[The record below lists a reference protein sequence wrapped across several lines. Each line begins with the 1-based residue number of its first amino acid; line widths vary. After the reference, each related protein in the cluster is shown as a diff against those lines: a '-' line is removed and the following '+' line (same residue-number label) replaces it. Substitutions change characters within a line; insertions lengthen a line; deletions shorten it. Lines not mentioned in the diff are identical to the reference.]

1 MDFFFQPH
9 GIALIGATPNPLKG
23 GNAILR
29 NLLKGFKG
37 AIYPVNPR
45 YETIEGVRCWP
56 SVTALPDPLDLAIVF
71 VPAPHVPEVIRQCAA
86 RGIRGVMIE
95 SSGFAE
101 AGPQGAARQAELA
114 AIARETGIRLWGPN
128 CMGLVDAHAGYVFSF
143 VSPAIWDDGLI
154 PGKVSLVVQS
164 GLLSGGF
171 LIDLA
176 THGTAG
182 VSKVCSVGNKVDVN
196 ECDLLAYL
204 LADPATE
211 AVGLYL
217 EAIPEGRRFL
227 ELCRR
232 SAKPIVVLKG
242 GKSPGGA
249 AAARSHTASMA
260 GNGAVVSGALA
271 QVGVVEATGFKQMM
285 DFCRTL
291 AEYPRLPATVRG
303 RVAILTYSGGSG
315 IVSADGLDAL
325 GVPLARLA
333 DDTLAAIKKVFPDWM
348 PVSNPV
354 DLWPA
359 VEQNGAQKVFSAAAR
374 ATLAD
379 PGVDALFIHAFAGG
393 FALEVDLTE
402 IAAEA
407 RRRGKPVICWL
418 LGAREPSRR
427 FQVATQALGIPVLRE
442 IPRAVE
448 CIKTI
453 FTPRAESTPP
463 PADSPPPAS
472 VAARLGSA
480 RGALDEHR
488 SKTILAECGVPVV
501 AECLVATPAAAAAA
515 AEKWGYPVVLKG
527 LLPGAVHKTEQGLVR
542 LGIASAAALEA
553 AFGDLEAAME
563 GKGEIL
569 LQRMVHGQPELI
581 AGALRDPQFG
591 PCVMCGLGGT
601 LAEILG
607 DAAFA
612 VAPLSREDAVALVG
626 RLKTRQLLDGF
637 RGAPPVD
644 RAALAEVLVRLGRL
658 MAAFPAIREIDI
670 NPLICVDG
678 RPLAVDASIILAD

>member
-1 MDFFFQPH
+1 MDFFFQPQ

-71 VPAPHVPEVIRQCAA
+71 VPAPHVPDIIRQCAA

-182 VSKVCSVGNKVDVN
+182 ISKVCSVGNKVDVN

-271 QVGVVEATGFKQMM
+271 QVGVVEAAGFKQMM

-291 AEYPRLPATVRG
+291 AEYPRVPATVRG

-333 DDTLAAIKKVFPDWM
+333 DDTLAEIKQVFPDWM

-374 ATLAD
+374 AVLAD

-427 FQVATQALGIPVLRE
+427 FQIATQALGIPVLRE

-448 CIKTI
+448 CLKTI
-453 FTPRAESTPP
+453 FTPRAVSTPP
-463 PADSPPPAS
+463 PADNPPPAS

-488 SKTILAECGVPVV
+488 SKTILAECGIPVV
-501 AECLVATPAAAAAA
+501 AECLVATTAAAAAA

-542 LGIASAAALEA
+542 LGIASAAALES
-553 AFGDLEAAME
+553 AFGELDAAM
-563 GKGEIL
+563 GAKGEIL
-569 LQRMVHGQPELI
+569 LQRMVQGQPELI
-581 AGALRDPQFG
+581 AGALRDP
-591 PCVMCGLGGT
+591 
-601 LAEILG
+601 
-607 DAAFA
+607 
-612 VAPLSREDAVALVG
+612 
-626 RLKTRQLLDGF
+626 
-637 RGAPPVD
+637 
-644 RAALAEVLVRLGRL
+644 
-658 MAAFPAIREIDI
+658 
-670 NPLICVDG
+670 
-678 RPLAVDASIILAD
+678 

>member
-1 MDFFFQPH
+1 MDFFFQPQ

-56 SVTALPDPLDLAIVF
+56 SVDGLPDPLDLAIVF
-71 VPAPHVPEVIRQCAA
+71 VPAPHVPEIIRQCAA

-101 AGPQGAARQAELA
+101 AGPRGAARQAELA

-128 CMGLVDAHAGYVFSF
+128 CMGLVDAHAGHVFSF
-143 VSPAIWDDGLI
+143 VSPAIWDEGLI

-232 SAKPIVVLKG
+232 STKPIVVLKG

-249 AAARSHTASMA
+249 AAAKSHTASMA

-271 QVGVVEATGFKQMM
+271 QVGVVEAAGFKQMM

-291 AEYPRLPATVRG
+291 AEYPRIPATVRG

-333 DDTLAAIKKVFPDWM
+333 DDTLAEIKKVFPDWM

-359 VEQNGAQKVFSAAAR
+359 VEQNGAQKVFGAAAH
-374 ATLAD
+374 AALAD

-393 FALEVDLTE
+393 FALEVDLSE
-402 IAAEA
+402 IAADA
-407 RRRGKPVICWL
+407 HRRGKPVICWL

-427 FQVATQALGIPVLRE
+427 FQTAAQALGIPVLRE

-448 CIKTI
+448 CLKTI
-453 FTPRAESTPP
+453 FTPRAVSIPP
-463 PADSPPPAS
+463 PADTPLPAS
-472 VAARLGSA
+472 VAERLASA
-480 RGALDEHR
+480 RGVLDEHL
-488 SKTILAECGVPVV
+488 SKTILADCGIPVV
-501 AECLVATPAAAAAA
+501 TERIVANSAAAAAA

-527 LLPGAVHKTEQGLVR
+527 LVPGAVHKTEQGLVR
-542 LGIASAAALEA
+542 LGIASATALDG
-553 AFGDLEAAME
+553 AFGELAAAMD
-563 GKGEIL
+563 GKGAIL
-569 LQRMVHGQPELI
+569 LQQMVHGGPELI
-581 AGALRDPQFG
+581 AGGLRDPQFG

-612 VAPLSREDAVALVG
+612 VAPLSREDALSLVG
-626 RLKTRQLLDGF
+626 RLKTRRLLDGF

-644 RAALAEVLVRLGRL
+644 REALADILVRLGRL
-658 MAAFPAIREIDI
+658 MATYSDIREIDI
-670 NPLICVDG
+670 NPLICENG
-678 RPLAVDASIILAD
+678 RPLAVDASIILSE

>member
-1 MDFFFQPH
+1 MDFFFQPQ

-71 VPAPHVPEVIRQCAA
+71 VPAPHVPDIIRHCAA

-182 VSKVCSVGNKVDVN
+182 ISKVCSVGNKVDVN

-271 QVGVVEATGFKQMM
+271 QVGVVEAAGFKQMM

-291 AEYPRLPATVRG
+291 AEYPRVPKSVRG

-333 DDTLAAIKKVFPDWM
+333 DDTLAEIKQVFPDWM

-359 VEQNGAQKVFSAAAR
+359 VEQHGAQKVFSAAAR

-418 LGAREPSRR
+418 LGSREPSRR
-427 FQVATQALGIPVLRE
+427 FQTTTQALGIPVLRE

-453 FTPRAESTPP
+453 FTPRAVSTPP

-472 VAARLGSA
+472 VAARLGNA
-480 RGALDEHR
+480 RGALDEYR
-488 SKTILAECGVPVV
+488 SKTILAECGIPVV
-501 AECLVATPAAAAAA
+501 AECLVATPATATAA

-542 LGIASAAALEA
+542 LGIASAAALES
-553 AFGDLEAAME
+553 AFGELDAAM
-563 GKGEIL
+563 GAKGEIL
-569 LQRMVHGQPELI
+569 LQRMVQGQPELI

-612 VAPLSREDAVALVG
+612 VAPLSREDALSLVG
-626 RLKTRQLLDGF
+626 RLRTRQLIDGF
-637 RGAPPVD
+637 RGAPPVN
-644 RAALAEVLVRLGRL
+644 RAALADILVRLGRL
-658 MAAFPAIREIDI
+658 MAAFPDIREIDI
-670 NPLICVDG
+670 NPLICVNG
-678 RPLAVDASIILAD
+678 RPLAVDASIILSE

>member
-1 MDFFFQPH
+1 MDFFFQPQ

-71 VPAPHVPEVIRQCAA
+71 VPAPHVPDIIRQCAA

-101 AGPQGAARQAELA
+101 AGPQGAVRQAELA
-114 AIARETGIRLWGPN
+114 AIARATGIRLWGPN

-182 VSKVCSVGNKVDVN
+182 ISKVCSVGNKVDVN

-291 AEYPRLPATVRG
+291 AEYPRVPATVRG

-333 DDTLAAIKKVFPDWM
+333 DDTLAEIKQVFPDWM

-359 VEQNGAQKVFSAAAR
+359 VEQHGAQKVFSAAAR
-374 ATLAD
+374 AVLAD

-448 CIKTI
+448 CLKTI
-453 FTPRAESTPP
+453 FTLRAESTPP

-472 VAARLGSA
+472 VAARLRSA

-488 SKTILAECGVPVV
+488 SKTILAECGIPVV
-501 AECLVATPAAAAAA
+501 AECLVATLAAATAA

-527 LLPGAVHKTEQGLVR
+527 LVPGAVHKTEQGLVR

-553 AFGDLEAAME
+553 AFRDLDAAMDA
-563 GKGEIL
+563 KGEIL
-569 LQRMVHGQPELI
+569 LQRMVHGGPELI

-612 VAPLSREDAVALVG
+612 VAPLSREDALSLVG
-626 RLKTRQLLDGF
+626 RLKTRRLIDGF
-637 RGAPPVD
+637 RAAPPVD
-644 RAALAEVLVRLGRL
+644 RAALAEILVRLGRL
-658 MAAFPAIREIDI
+658 MAAFPDIREIDI

-678 RPLAVDASIILAD
+678 RPLAVDASFILAD

>member
-1 MDFFFQPH
+1 MDFFFQPQ

-29 NLLKGFKG
+29 NLLKGFTG

-56 SVTALPDPLDLAIVF
+56 SVDGLPDPLDLAIVF
-71 VPAPHVPEVIRQCAA
+71 VPAPHVPDIIRRCAA

-114 AIARETGIRLWGPN
+114 AIVRETGIRLWGPN
-128 CMGLVDAHAGYVFSF
+128 CMGLVDAQAGYVFSF
-143 VSPAIWDDGLI
+143 VSPAIWDEGLI

-271 QVGVVEATGFKQMM
+271 QVGVVEAAGFKQMM

-291 AEYPRLPATVRG
+291 AEYPRMPATVRG
-303 RVAILTYSGGSG
+303 HVAILTYSGGSG

-359 VEQNGAQKVFSAAAR
+359 VEQNGAQKVFSAAAH
-374 ATLAD
+374 AALAD
-379 PGVDALFIHAFAGG
+379 PGVEALFIHAFAGG
-393 FALEVDLTE
+393 FALEVDLTA
-402 IAAEA
+402 IAADA

-427 FQVATQALGIPVLRE
+427 FQVTAQALGIPVLRE

-453 FTPRAESTPP
+453 FTPRAVSIPP
-463 PADSPPPAS
+463 PAAPPLPAS

-480 RGALDEHR
+480 CGALDEHR
-488 SKTILAECGVPVV
+488 SKTILADCGIPVV
-501 AECLVATPAAAAAA
+501 AERLVATPAAAMAAA
-515 AEKWGYPVVLKG
+515 DKWGYPVVLKG

-553 AFGDLEAAME
+553 AFRDLDAAME

-569 LQRMVHGQPELI
+569 LQQMAHGGPELI

-591 PCVMCGLGGT
+591 PCVMCGL
-601 LAEILG
+601 
-607 DAAFA
+607 
-612 VAPLSREDAVALVG
+612 
-626 RLKTRQLLDGF
+626 
-637 RGAPPVD
+637 
-644 RAALAEVLVRLGRL
+644 
-658 MAAFPAIREIDI
+658 
-670 NPLICVDG
+670 
-678 RPLAVDASIILAD
+678 